1 MSGEQ
6 EKLATA
12 TESLEQA
19 SATEDVF
26 GALSSVSGQLEA
38 IQQFVA
44 RRFDEISMEV
54 NATSQQ
60 LDMSEDGV
68 EQKFGEIFEVLKAIS
83 FSDGGDTPANTGV
96 ELDAVVET
104 TEAAANK
111 ILDAAETISDAIM
124 TTNWDDEGVRKQ
136 TLDNMQNSI
145 QDIIMACSFQDVTG
159 QRINKTLENIRG
171 IEDRLGGAL
180 KTMGIEVED
189 SGDTPVKPVVVEGAE
204 TEKGASQ
211 DDIDALFD

>member
-1 MSGEQ
+1 MSDEQ
-6 EKLATA
+6 AKLAKA
-12 TESLEQA
+12 TQSLEEA
-19 SATEDVF
+19 AATEDLY
-26 GALSSVSGQLEA
+26 GALGSVSGQLEA

-60 LDMSEDGV
+60 VDMAEDGTAR
-68 EQKFGEIFEVLKAIS
+68 KFGEIFEVLKAIS

-96 ELDAVVET
+96 ELDAVIET

-111 ILDAAETISDAIM
+111 ILDAAEGISDDIM
-124 TTNWDDEGVRKQ
+124 STNWDDADIRKA
-136 TLDNMQNSI
+136 TLDKMQNGV

-180 KTMGIEVED
+180 EAMGIDVE
-189 SGDTPVKPVVVEGAE
+189 TPTTTESKPAVEGAE

-211 DDIDALFD
+211 ADIDSMFD